1 MLALVATG
9 NGYDAELREVDEPK
23 PRADEAVVAVCAV
36 SLNRGEVTALGA
48 ATEGARL
55 GWDVAGHV
63 VTAARDGTGPKE
75 GTRVVG
81 LTRSGGWAQRVALR
95 THMMAAIPDALSF
108 EAAATVPVAGVTAW
122 RALQAAE
129 VVDDKRV
136 LVTGAS
142 GGVGRFAV
150 QLAGCHLG
158 AHVTAVVGSAARGDG
173 LRDIGAEEVVVGMP
187 ARGEFD
193 VILESVGG
201 PSLGRALELVASHGF
216 IVAFGVSSHAPTTFD
231 VGPFFRKGGV
241 RLYGLAVFEELAHQ
255 RSGTRDLGYLADLMA
270 HGTLDPQIGL
280 VASWTDANGAF
291 DALMN
296 RQVPGKAVLRVE

>member
-9 NGYDAELREVDEPK
+9 NGYRAELREVEEPQ
-23 PRADEAVVAVCAV
+23 PRSDEAVVAVRAC
-36 SLNRGEVTALGA
+36 SLNRGEVTTLGA
-48 ATEGARL
+48 SDDGARL
-55 GWDVAGHV
+55 GWDVAGEV
-63 VTAARDGTGPKE
+63 VTTARDGTGPRE

-81 LTRSGGWAQRVALR
+81 LVRRGGWAQRVAVR
-95 THMMAAIPDALSF
+95 THMLAPMPSTLSF
-108 EAAATVPVAGVTAW
+108 DAASTVPVAGLTAW

-129 VVDDKRV
+129 VVNEKSV

-158 AHVTAVVGSAARGDG
+158 AHVTAVVGSTARSDG
-173 LRDIGAEEVVVGMP
+173 LRDLGADEVVIGMP

-201 PSLGRALELVASHGF
+201 PSLARALELVASHGC
-216 IVAFGVSSHAPTTFD
+216 IVCYGVSSHEPTTFD
-231 VGPFFRKGGV
+231 VGPFFRKGGA

-270 HGTLDPQIGL
+270 HGALDPQIGL
-280 VASWTDANGAF
+280 VAEWTDADRAF
-291 DALMN
+291 GALMA
-296 RQVPGKAVLRVE
+296 REVQGKAVLRVE